1 LLNDSS
7 VLLYGLVI
15 GIGKGINFSYFA
27 EGSFSLIE
35 VLRLSAS
42 QYGMSFSLIAAS
54 TMCGGLLSRHLQGA
68 YSSARIMQIGLYI
81 MLAGSLCAAAVTSMY
96 QWLQLGVPVGIT
108 GIIGGQMIIM
118 FGVCMATSNALS
130 LALVKY
136 KWCIG
141 TASSL
146 FGLGYYCVIS
156 LVTFIMGSIHTG
168 SIIIMP
174 WYFVLLSGGM
184 VAIGQS
190 IKQQ

>member
-1 LLNDSS
+1 MLNDSS

-81 MLAGSLCAAAVTSMY
+81 MLAGSLCAAAITSMY
-96 QWLQLGVPVGIT
+96 QWLQLGVPVGIA

-118 FGVCMATSNALS
+118 FGVCMVTSNASALPPAF
-130 LALVKY
+130 LAL
-136 KWCIG
+136 G
-141 TASSL
+141 TTVL
-146 FGLGYYCVIS
+146 FHWSPLLWAV
-156 LVTFIMGSIHTG
+156 SI
-168 SIIIMP
+168 P
-174 WYFVLLSGGM
+174 AVLS
-184 VAIGQS
+184 
-190 IKQQ
+190 